1 MWAKPTLYKFLPMVE
16 PVSKSC
22 QARSVGGSYADST
35 KFHLDGAIVA
45 DAMIDF
51 AYGEIPTRTVASFT
65 CMESCGRL
73 PCCSQKIMKGGIA
86 NGNLSLFH

>member
-22 QARSVGGSYADST
+22 RARSVGGSYADST

-51 AYGEIPTRTVASFT
+51 AYGEIPTRTGQVSLAWSPAGGCHVAHKKS
-65 CMESCGRL
+65 
-73 PCCSQKIMKGGIA
+73 
-86 NGNLSLFH
+86 